1 MGNPATKTDN
11 AQLIKQLGDSMLT
24 FERSFPLSSFQAGE
38 YKQHPSVT
46 LLTCSDS
53 RMPVEIFG
61 SSFNYIFAVE
71 NIGNQFRT
79 AEGSVLYGLLHLHTP
94 LMIIAGHTDCG
105 AIKAAESNFLEEP
118 LGIRSELS
126 IVKDSLE
133 KILHQS
139 GITVTDNP
147 DLRYTQLS
155 ELNVDM
161 QIDLLLANEH
171 VFNLVG
177 DNKLLVIGVMVD
189 LHNIY
194 DEGYGRV
201 YTININGETDTDILK
216 SFTGLGVFGEQAK
229 RLTHY

>member
-1 MGNPATKTDN
+1 MGTSATKTDN
-11 AQLIKQLGDSMLT
+11 ALLIKQLGDSMLA
-24 FERSFPLSSFQAGE
+24 FEKEFPLSSFQAGGF
-38 YKQHPSVT
+38 KQHPSVT

-61 SSFNYIFAVE
+61 SSFNYIFAVK

-79 AEGSVLYGLLHLHTP
+79 AEGSVLYGLHHLHTP

-118 LGIRSELS
+118 LGIRNELS
-126 IVKDSLE
+126 VVKDSLE
-133 KILHQS
+133 KIIHQS
-139 GITVTDNP
+139 GVTVTDNP

-161 QIDLLLANEH
+161 QIDLLLANQH

-194 DEGYGRV
+194 EEGYGRV
-201 YTININGETDTDILK
+201 YTVNINGETDTDILK
-216 SFTGLGVFGEQAK
+216 SFTGLGMFGEQAK